1 MGKSYALI
9 ASAFVFTV
17 MAPLATVAYTQ
28 TDVNFCTPD
37 ALRLCFAAIP
47 DATVSPSVLPKTKG
61 NLAPPAPSCLVVH
74 AAQASTANPRQ
85 LFGILI
91 SGNSELRLC
100 HLKRTFGQSSRG
112 QCGQCSRQM

>member
-28 TDVNFCTPD
+28 ADVDSCTPD

-47 DATVSPSVLPKTKG
+47 DANRVALC
-61 NLAPPAPSCLVVH
+61 LA
-74 AAQASTANPRQ
+74 QNKRQ
-85 LFGILI
+85 LSPACTIVF
-91 SGNSELRLC
+91 
-100 HLKRTFGQSSRG
+100 SRARG
-112 QCGQCSRQM
+112 ASVNREPATTVRNTDF